1 MGTKVATDTPKRTSR
16 KGIPNHPI
24 EFRRHLAKLACEP
37 DISVAR
43 LAMEHGVNPN
53 RVFKWRRVLRAGE
66 YDPVDLLPVTVEAP
80 AQEIE
85 QPAPA
90 PVARAAPAGAIEIS
104 VGNTR
109 VRIEGS
115 PHEATLLLVPRMLRG
130 TSGPTA

>member
-1 MGTKVATDTPKRTSR
+1 MGTKVATETPKRTSR
-16 KGIPNHPI
+16 KGIPNHPL
-24 EFRRHLAKLACEP
+24 EFRRHLAELACEP

-53 RVFKWRRVLRAGE
+53 RVFKWRRALRAGE

>member
-1 MGTKVATDTPKRTSR
+1 MATDTPKRTSR

-37 DISVAR
+37 DVSVAR

-53 RVFKWRRVLRAGE
+53 LVFKWRRALRAGE

-90 PVARAAPAGAIEIS
+90 PAPAPVASAAPAGAIEIS

-109 VRIEGS
+109 MRIEGS
-115 PHEATLLLVPRMLRG
+115 PHEATLLLVLRMLRG
-130 TSGPTA
+130 TLGPTA

>member
-1 MGTKVATDTPKRTSR
+1 MATDTPKRTSR
-16 KGIPNHPI
+16 KGIPNHPL
-24 EFRRHLAKLACEP
+24 EFRRHLAELACEP

-53 RVFKWRRVLRAGE
+53 RVFKWRRALRAGE

-90 PVARAAPAGAIEIS
+90 PVGRAAPAGAIEIS

-115 PHEATLLLVPRMLRG
+115 PHAATLLLVPRMLRG

>member
-1 MGTKVATDTPKRTSR
+1 MATDTAKRTSR

-37 DISVAR
+37 DVSVAR

-53 RVFKWRRVLRAGE
+53 LVFKWRRALRAGE

-90 PVARAAPAGAIEIS
+90 PAPVASAAPAGAIEIS

-109 VRIEGS
+109 MHIEGS
-115 PHEATLLLVPRMLRG
+115 PHEATLLLVLRMLRG
-130 TSGPTA
+130 TLGPTA

>member
-1 MGTKVATDTPKRTSR
+1 METKLATDAPKRTSR

-37 DISVAR
+37 GVSVAR
-43 LAMEHGVNPN
+43 LAMDHGVNPN
-53 RVFKWRRVLRAGE
+53 LVFKWRRALRAGE

-80 AQEIE
+80 AQEME
-85 QPAPA
+85 QPTPA
-90 PVARAAPAGAIEIS
+90 PVASAAPAGAIEIC

-115 PHEATLLLVPRMLRG
+115 PHEATLLLVLRMLRG
-130 TSGPTA
+130 ASGPTA

>member
-1 MGTKVATDTPKRTSR
+1 
-16 KGIPNHPI
+16 
-24 EFRRHLAKLACEP
+24 
-37 DISVAR
+37 
-43 LAMEHGVNPN
+43 MEHGVNPN
-53 RVFKWRRVLRAGE
+53 RVFKWRRALRAGE

-115 PHEATLLLVPRMLRG
+115 PHEGTLLLVPRMLRG

>member
-1 MGTKVATDTPKRTSR
+1 MATDTPKRTSR

-53 RVFKWRRVLRAGE
+53 RVFKWRRALRAGE

-90 PVARAAPAGAIEIS
+90 PVASAAPAGAIEIS

-115 PHEATLLLVPRMLRG
+115 PHAATLLLVLRMLRG